1 MSKPKDP
8 GRRKGR
14 APRDEPDSLSWES
27 GLEIK
32 PVYTSEDVEESGGW
46 GGIGRPGEYPFVRGI
61 HPEMYRK
68 RPWTM
73 RQYSGFGTAAE
84 THERFLYLIRHG
96 QTGLNVAF
104 DLPTQC
110 GLDSDDPI
118 AENEVGRV
126 GMAVD
131 SLADMEEAFEGI
143 DLNTITVSLT
153 INGAA
158 PAIMA
163 MYFALA
169 RKRGYDLATLRGTAQ
184 NDILK
189 EFIGRGTW
197 IYPVE
202 PSVRLV
208 GDTIEFC
215 ARNVP
220 RYSPVSVCGYHIRES
235 GATPAQE
242 MAYGL
247 SIARAYIDH
256 VLARGLDID
265 SFAGGLSFNF
275 DIHGNLWEQ
284 VAKFRAGRRLWAR
297 ILKEEYGARNPR
309 SMQFRMIA
317 GGGGGGL
324 TVQQPENN
332 IVRGAYYALASALSG
347 TQTMAL
353 CSYDEAYTIPSEHA
367 AHLSLRSMQILM
379 HETGVCDT
387 VDPLGGSWFV
397 ETTTNEM
404 EKRIVALMD
413 DLSARGGVVRAVAN
427 GWVQVEVNRQAY
439 ERERLIRS
447 GAVKKVGVNCFV
459 EEEKEAAEVEIH
471 PYREEEARVQI
482 ERLRRVRRERDG
494 GAVEAALDKVR
505 AAAEA
510 GANVMPPVIDAV
522 EAYATVGE
530 VCATLKQVYGSYQE
544 PVRF

>member
-1 MSKPKDP
+1 
-8 GRRKGR
+8 
-14 APRDEPDSLSWES
+14 
-27 GLEIK
+27 
-32 PVYTSEDVEESGGW
+32 
-46 GGIGRPGEYPFVRGI
+46 
-61 HPEMYRK
+61 
-68 RPWTM
+68 
-73 RQYSGFGTAAE
+73 
-84 THERFLYLIRHG
+84 
-96 QTGLNVAF
+96 
-104 DLPTQC
+104 
-110 GLDSDDPI
+110 
-118 AENEVGRV
+118 
-126 GMAVD
+126 
-131 SLADMEEAFEGI
+131 
-143 DLNTITVSLT
+143 
-153 INGAA
+153 
-158 PAIMA
+158 
-163 MYFALA
+163 
-169 RKRGYDLATLRGTAQ
+169 
-184 NDILK
+184 
-189 EFIGRGTW
+189 
-197 IYPVE
+197 
-202 PSVRLV
+202 
-208 GDTIEFC
+208 
-215 ARNVP
+215 
-220 RYSPVSVCGYHIRES
+220 
-235 GATPAQE
+235 

-309 SMQFRMIA
+309 SMQLRMIA

-324 TVQQPENN
+324 TIQQPENN

-353 CSYDEAYTIPSEHA
+353 CSYDEAYSIPSEHA

-413 DLSARGGVVRAVAN
+413 DLSAQGGVVRAVAD
-427 GWVQVEVNRQAY
+427 GSVQAEVNRHAY
-439 ERERLIRS
+439 EREKLIRS

-459 EEEKEAAEVEIH
+459 EEEKEAADVEIH

-522 EAYATVGE
+522 ESYATVGE

>member
-1 MSKPKDP
+1 MSER
-8 GRRKGR
+8 GKGV
-14 APRDEPDSLSWES
+14 APVVWES

-32 PVYTSEDVEESGGW
+32 PVYTEGDLFDSNVEGEL
-46 GGIGRPGEYPFVRGI
+46 GRPGEYPYTRGI
-61 HPEMYRK
+61 HGEMYRK

-84 THERFLYLIRHG
+84 THARFEYLIAHG
-96 QTGLNVAF
+96 NTGLNVAF

-110 GLDSDDPI
+110 GLDSDDPM
-118 AENEVGRV
+118 AEGEVGRV

-131 SLADMEEAFEGI
+131 SLADMEEAFDGI
-143 DLNTITVSLT
+143 DLKGITVSLT
-153 INGAA
+153 INGSAA
-158 PAIMA
+158 AIMA
-163 MYFALA
+163 MFFAMA
-169 RKRGYDLATLRGTAQ
+169 RKRGFALKDLRGTAQ

-208 GDTIEFC
+208 GDTMAFC
-215 ARNVP
+215 AREAP
-220 RYSPVSVCGYHIRES
+220 HYSPVSVCGYHIRES

-247 SIARAYIDH
+247 AIACAYLDH
-256 VLARGLDID
+256 VIARGLRVDEV
-265 SFAGGLSFNF
+265 APGLSFNF
-275 DIHGNLWEQ
+275 NVHGNLWEQ
-284 VAKFRAGRRLWAR
+284 VAKFRAGRRLWAKL
-297 ILKEEYGARNPR
+297 LKERYGATEPR
-309 SMQFRMIA
+309 SMQLRMIA

-324 TVQQPENN
+324 TIQQPENN

-367 AHLSLRSMQILM
+367 ARLSLRTMQVLM

-387 VDPLGGSWFV
+387 VDPLAGSYFV
-397 ETTTNEM
+397 ESTTNQM
-404 EKRIVALMD
+404 EQLIVSIMKELDAQ
-413 DLSARGGVVRAVAN
+413 GGIVHAVAE
-427 GWVQVEVNRQAY
+427 GQIQALVSRQAF
-439 ERERLIRS
+439 ELEQKLRRGE
-447 GAVKKVGVNCFV
+447 VKKVGVNCFT
-459 EEEKEAAEVEIH
+459 EEEAAREVELH
-471 PYREEEARVQI
+471 PYREAEARSQV
-482 ERLRRVRRERDG
+482 ERLARVRRERDG
-494 GAVEAALDKVR
+494 AAVRSRLATLR
-505 AAAEA
+505 GAAERRE
-510 GANVMPPVIDAV
+510 NVMPAMMDAV

-530 VCATLKQVYGSYQE
+530 LCGTLKEVYGCFKE

>member
-1 MSKPKDP
+1 VSKPTK
-8 GRRKGR
+8 
-14 APRDEPDSLSWES
+14 SLHWES
-27 GLEIK
+27 GLEIQ
-32 PVYTSEDVEESGGW
+32 PVYTADDVERSGGSE
-46 GGIGRPGEYPFVRGI
+46 GIGDPGEYPYTRGI
-61 HPEMYRK
+61 HPLMYRK

-73 RQYSGFGTAAE
+73 RQYSGFGTAEE

-110 GLDSDDPI
+110 GLDSDDPM
-118 AENEVGRV
+118 AGGEVGRV

-131 SLADMEEAFEGI
+131 TLADMEQAFEGI
-143 DLNTITVSLT
+143 DLNEITVSLT

-158 PAIMA
+158 APIMA
-163 MYFALA
+163 MYFAMA
-169 RKRGYDLATLRGTAQ
+169 RKRGYELAELRGTAQ

-197 IYPVE
+197 IFPVE

-208 GDTIEFC
+208 GDTIEYC

-220 RYSPVSVCGYHIRES
+220 RYSAVSVCGYHIRES

-247 SIARAYIDH
+247 SIAKAYIDH
-256 VLARGLDID
+256 VLKRGLDID
-265 SFAGGLSFNF
+265 TFARGLSFNF

-284 VAKFRAGRRLWAR
+284 TAKFRAGRRLWAK
-297 ILKEEYGARNPR
+297 ILREQYGAKNAR
-309 SMQFRMIA
+309 SMQLRMIA

-332 IVRGAYYALASALSG
+332 IARGAYYALASALSG

-367 AHLSLRSMQILM
+367 ARLSLRTMQILM
-379 HETGVCDT
+379 HEIGACDT
-387 VDPLGGSWFV
+387 VDPLAGSYFI

-404 EKRIVALMD
+404 EQSIVQIMD
-413 DLSARGGVVRAVAN
+413 ELEQRGGIVEGVAE
-427 GWVQVEVNRQAY
+427 GRVQRDVNRQAY
-439 ERERLIRS
+439 EYEKRIRS
-447 GAVKKVGVNCFV
+447 GEIRKVGVNCF
-459 EEEKEAAEVEIH
+459 EEKEEAPEVEFH
-471 PYREEEARVQI
+471 PYREREANKQV
-482 ERLRRVRRERDG
+482 ERLRRIRSERDET
-494 GAVEAALDKVR
+494 ATREALETVG
-505 AAAEA
+505 AAARAED
-510 GANVMPPVIDAV
+510 NVMPAIMDAV
-522 EAYATVGE
+522 EAHATVGE
-530 VCATLKQVYGSYQE
+530 ICAALKDVFGAYRE
-544 PVRF
+544 PVKF